1 MTGPTFH
8 PHALHVWHVCFLVCT
23 LQIKLWAKYLM
34 TDLSFIRLDRHD
46 WKQDKGIQLFNLVST
61 YTMDRYGQRAGGI
74 QNVGQNWA

>member
-1 MTGPTFH
+1 
-8 PHALHVWHVCFLVCT
+8 
-23 LQIKLWAKYLM
+23 M

-61 YTMDRYGQRAGGI
+61 EWMDNGQGVI